1 VPTPGELLAAYRRLG
16 PLGFA
21 RAGARVAGGRVRTP
35 LRRARLDIA
44 PLRASSEEVNSAL
57 APDWRERTL
66 RALPTLA
73 RWEPDETILGPVEP
87 LMRHEFDLLGSG
99 PTQLGERID
108 WRVDFKT
115 GRRWPLEHISRV
127 PVVYAD
133 GSDIKVPWELSRC
146 QHLPLLAAAY
156 RITGDQRFLDEIGMQ
171 LTTFSEDNP
180 VEFGPC
186 WSCTMDV
193 AIRSANWVATLAL
206 LPDADWTAGV
216 LGTLLLHGRFI
227 RSHLE
232 WSEVRGNHYLS
243 DVVGLLPLAAVFPKE
258 GWQAWAAAE
267 LVAEMKH
274 QVRADGCDHEMS
286 TSYHRLVTELFDVGT
301 EAARGLGANFPD
313 WYLERL
319 ELMHMFVRDYTR
331 PDGLA
336 PLIGDEDSGRFL
348 PLGSYGADPRDH
360 RHLLGEPAAF
370 SARASVAYPR
380 GGYYVMRAGDLYA
393 IVRCGDTGLDGLG
406 GHSHNDQLSFE
417 LCAGDQPLV
426 VDPGAFIYTA
436 DPAAR
441 NLLRSTAF
449 HATLQVDGREQNEL
463 GTDYLFR
470 LPDRTRA
477 EALSFKGGAFEGRHH
492 GFEPTEHSRRI
503 ELVDRGLVIRDVAEG
518 DGELLEWTFP
528 LMPPCDVSVGTG
540 RVVAAWSR
548 RTLALE
554 CDEVEWRV
562 EDGWYSPR
570 YGVRVRAPFV
580 RARRQQGN
588 HRTETHF
595 RLVVEKRAS

>member
-1 VPTPGELLAAYRRLG
+1 MH
-16 PLGFA
+16 
-21 RAGARVAGGRVRTP
+21 
-35 LRRARLDIA
+35 
-44 PLRASSEEVNSAL
+44 
-57 APDWRERTL
+57 
-66 RALPTLA
+66 ALPALA
-73 RWEPDETILGPVEP
+73 RWEPDETIVDRVEP

-108 WRVDFKT
+108 WHVDFKT

-127 PVVYAD
+127 PIVYPD

-146 QHLPLLAAAY
+146 QHLPVLAAAY
-156 RITGDQRFLDEIGMQ
+156 RVTGEQRYLGEIGAQ
-171 LTTFSEDNP
+171 LTAFAEDNP

-186 WSCTMDV
+186 WACTMDV
-193 AIRSANWVATLAL
+193 AIRAANWVATLAL
-206 LPDADWTAGV
+206 LPEADWTAGV
-216 LGTLLLHGRFI
+216 LGALFLHGRFI

-243 DVVGLLPLAAVFPKE
+243 DIVGLLPLAALFPGE
-258 GWQAWAAAE
+258 GWQAWAAGE
-267 LVAEMKH
+267 LVEEMRH
-274 QVRADGCDHEMS
+274 QVRVDGCDHEMS
-286 TSYHRLVTELFDVGT
+286 TSYHRLVAELFDVGT
-301 EAARGLGANFPD
+301 AAARSFGATFPD

-319 ELMHMFVRDYTR
+319 ELMHAFVRDYTR

-360 RHLLGEPAAF
+360 SHLLSESAQSAARP
-370 SARASVAYPR
+370 SIAYR
-380 GGYYVMRAGDLYA
+380 EGGYYVMRAGDLYA
-393 IVRCGDTGLDGLG
+393 IARCGDTGLDGLG

-426 VDPGAFIYTA
+426 VDPGAFVYTA

-441 NLLRSTAF
+441 NLFRSTAF

-477 EALSFKGGAFEGRHH
+477 EALSFTGGAFEGRHF
-492 GFEPTEHSRRI
+492 GFEPTVHTRRI
-503 ELVDRGLVIRDVAEG
+503 ELEASALVIHDVVEG
-518 DGELLEWTFP
+518 DCEVVEWTFP
-528 LMPPCDVSVGTG
+528 LMPPCDVSVSSG
-540 RVVAAWSR
+540 RVVANWASR
-548 RTLALE
+548 ILALD
-554 CDEVEWRV
+554 CREVEWRV

-570 YGVRVRAPFV
+570 YGVRICAPFI
-580 RARRQQGN
+580 RARRRHRGQ
-588 HRTETHF
+588 RTETHF
-595 RLVVEKRAS
+595 RLDVKKRAG